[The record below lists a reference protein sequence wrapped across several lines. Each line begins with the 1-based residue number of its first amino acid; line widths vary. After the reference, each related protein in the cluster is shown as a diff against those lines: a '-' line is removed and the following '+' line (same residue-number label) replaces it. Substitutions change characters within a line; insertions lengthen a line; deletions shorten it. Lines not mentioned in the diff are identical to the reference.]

1 MDDTIA
7 SNSNLGSRLGK
18 IKKSE
23 TTYLYHGRKKI
34 PVTGTIVIG
43 RDKSCHIIVDDKLAS
58 RKHAIIQKIREA
70 YFVKDLDSTNGVKL
84 NGKRIP
90 RDKYVRIHPTDVI
103 TVGRTDLTFKET

>member
-7 SNSNLGSRLGK
+7 SNSNIGSRLEK

-23 TTYLYHGRKKI
+23 ATYLYHGSKKT
-34 PVTGTIVIG
+34 PVTGTLVIG
-43 RDKSCHIIVDDKLAS
+43 RDRSCNVVVDDQLAS
-58 RKHAIIQKIREA
+58 RRHAVIQKIRDA

-103 TVGRTDLTFKET
+103 TVGRTDLTFKQA